1 MEGTQ
6 LQRNGPRAAGL
17 ERTSGE
23 TIIIIIIATP
33 DFCRAL
39 CFILFPTHF
48 VTGALE
54 SHFRPCFFLIYQMWG
69 DNACSSLWAES
80 GHV

>member
-23 TIIIIIIATP
+23 TIIIIINSNSPLLQSTLLYTVSNS
-33 DFCRAL
+33 FCDWSPRISL
-39 CFILFPTHF
+39 STLFFPYLSN
-48 VTGALE
+48 VG
-54 SHFRPCFFLIYQMWG
+54 
-69 DNACSSLWAES
+69 
-80 GHV
+80 